1 MITAIVTILMF
12 LIMVSLHE
20 FGHFI
25 TAKLMNFKIL
35 EYAIGF
41 GPCIWKSKKSEI
53 QYSLRII
60 PFGGYCKFEGED
72 DVSDDPR
79 AFSNQA
85 VWKRIIVV
93 AAGGIFNIIL
103 GFLLFIVIISQTSP
117 MVTNKVESVVPKS
130 YIAESGLMSGDEII
144 RINGKKVNF
153 YNDITLY
160 AQDFTENTECELVIK
175 RDGEKKTLNFKPTK
189 STSVYKYQEDG
200 IAVTSHI
207 NGVKTDD
214 EFYPYSKE
222 IEKDESLIGKEEKV
236 ERLIIGFVP
245 LKENVNAFNIWGEC
259 WNQTRFVVKLVYN
272 SLWQMITGDI
282 GVDQM
287 SGPVG
292 IVKEVNTAV
301 NSGSNSWL
309 YVLNLTALLTINLG
323 VFNLLPIPALDG
335 GRLFFMLIELIARK
349 RIPPDKEG
357 LVHGIGFMLLIA
369 LIIFVSYNDI
379 MKLISGLG

>member
-1 MITAIVTILMF
+1 MVTAIVTIIMF
-12 LIMVSLHE
+12 LVMVSLHE

-41 GPCIWKSKKSEI
+41 GPAIWKSKKSEI

-72 DVSDDPR
+72 TESEDPR

-93 AAGGIFNIIL
+93 AAGGVFNVIL
-103 GFLLFIVIISQTSP
+103 GFVLFLLIISQTSP
-117 MVTNKVESVVPKS
+117 MVTNKVESVVRDS
-130 YIAESGLMSGDEII
+130 YIAESGLMPGDEII

-160 AQDFTENTECELVIK
+160 AQDFTEDTECTVIVK
-175 RDGEKKTLNFKPTK
+175 RDGEKHKLDFKPTK
-189 STSVYKYQEDG
+189 STVIYDYRDNGISVSEF
-200 IAVTSHI
+200 V
-207 NGVKTDD
+207 NGKPSET
-214 EFYPYSKE
+214 EFYEYSDE
-222 IEKDESLIGKEEKV
+222 IIKDEELIGKQETV

-245 LKENVNAFNIWGEC
+245 HQEDVTVFNIWGEA

-272 SLWQMITGDI
+272 SLWQMITGKV

-292 IVKEVNTAV
+292 IVKEVNNAV
-301 NSGSNSWL
+301 NSGSTSWL

-335 GRLFFMLIELIARK
+335 GRLFFMLIELITRK
-349 RIPPDKEG
+349 KIPPEKEG
-357 LVHGIGFMLLIA
+357 MVHGIGFLLLIA
-369 LIIFVSYNDI
+369 LVIFVSFNDI
-379 MKLISGLG
+379 MKLINGG

>member
-1 MITAIVTILMF
+1 MVTAKVTKIMF
-12 LIMVSLHE
+12 LVMVSLHE

-25 TAKLMNFKIL
+25 TARLMNFRIL

-41 GPCIWKSKKSEI
+41 GPAIWKSKKSEI

-72 DVSDDPR
+72 EKSDDPR

-93 AAGGIFNIIL
+93 AAGGIFNVIL
-103 GFLLFIVIISQTSP
+103 GFVLFLLIVSQTSP
-117 MVTNKVESVVPKS
+117 MVTNKVESVVAES
-130 YIAESGLMSGDEII
+130 YVAESGLMPGDEII

-160 AQDFTENTECELVIK
+160 AQDFTENTECTVVVK
-175 RDGEKKTLNFKPTK
+175 RDGEKKELEFRPTK
-189 STSVYKYQEDG
+189 SKVVYSYKEDG
-200 IAVTSHI
+200 INVSEFI
-207 NGVKTDD
+207 NGKEAENTFYKYSDEVK
-214 EFYPYSKE
+214 
-222 IEKDESLIGKEEKV
+222 KDEDLVGKDETV

-245 LKENVNAFNIWGEC
+245 HQEDVTVFNVWGEA

-272 SLWQMITGDI
+272 SLWQMVTGKL

-301 NSGSNSWL
+301 NSGSTSWL

-335 GRLFFMLIELIARK
+335 GRLFFMLIELITRK
-349 RIPPDKEG
+349 KIPPEREG

-369 LIIFVSYNDI
+369 LVIFISFNDI
-379 MKLISGLG
+379 AKLIQGG

>member
-1 MITAIVTILMF
+1 MVTAIVTIIMF
-12 LIMVSLHE
+12 LVMVSLHE

-41 GPCIWKSKKSEI
+41 GPAIWKSKKSEI

-72 DVSDDPR
+72 TESNDPR

-93 AAGGIFNIIL
+93 AAGGIFNVIL
-103 GFLLFIVIISQTSP
+103 GFVLFLLIVSQTSP
-117 MVTNKVESVVPKS
+117 MVTNKVESVVAES
-130 YIAESGLMSGDEII
+130 YVAESGLMPGDEII

-160 AQDFTENTECELVIK
+160 AQDFTENTECTLVVKREGDKKELVF
-175 RDGEKKTLNFKPTK
+175 RPTK
-189 STSVYKYQEDG
+189 SRVIYSYKEDG
-200 IAVTSHI
+200 IKVSEFI
-207 NGVKTDD
+207 NGKEAETT
-214 EFYPYSKE
+214 FYKYSE
-222 IEKDESLIGKEEKV
+222 DIIKDEELIGKDETV

-245 LKENVNAFNIWGEC
+245 HQEKVTVFNVWGEA

-272 SLWQMITGDI
+272 SLWQMLTGKL

-301 NSGSNSWL
+301 NSGSTSWL

-335 GRLFFMLIELIARK
+335 GRLFFMLIELITRK
-349 RIPPDKEG
+349 KIPPEREG
-357 LVHGIGFMLLIA
+357 LVHGIGFMLLIV
-369 LIIFVSYNDI
+369 LIIFISFNDI
-379 MKLISGLG
+379 TKLIQGG

>member
-1 MITAIVTILMF
+1 MVTAIVTIIMF
-12 LIMVSLHE
+12 LVMVSLHE

-25 TAKLMNFKIL
+25 TARLMNFRIL

-41 GPCIWKSKKSEI
+41 GPAIWKSKKSEI

-72 DVSDDPR
+72 EKSDDPR

-93 AAGGIFNIIL
+93 AAGGIFNVIL
-103 GFLLFIVIISQTSP
+103 GFVLFLLIVSQTSP
-117 MVTNKVESVVPKS
+117 MVTNKVESVVAES
-130 YIAESGLMSGDEII
+130 YVAESGLMPGDEII

-160 AQDFTENTECELVIK
+160 AQDFTENTECTVVVK
-175 RDGEKKTLNFKPTK
+175 RDGEKKELEFRPTK
-189 STSVYKYQEDG
+189 SKVVYSYKEDG
-200 IAVTSHI
+200 INVSEFI
-207 NGVKTDD
+207 NGKEAENTFYKYSDEVK
-214 EFYPYSKE
+214 
-222 IEKDESLIGKEEKV
+222 KDEALVGKDETV

-245 LKENVNAFNIWGEC
+245 HQEDVTVFNVWGEA

-272 SLWQMITGDI
+272 SLWQMVTGKL

-301 NSGSNSWL
+301 NSGSTSWL

-335 GRLFFMLIELIARK
+335 GRLFFMLIELITRK
-349 RIPPDKEG
+349 KIPPEREG

-369 LIIFVSYNDI
+369 LVIFISFNDI
-379 MKLISGLG
+379 AKLIQGG

>member
-1 MITAIVTILMF
+1 MVTAIVTIIMF
-12 LIMVSLHE
+12 LVMVSLHE

-41 GPCIWKSKKSEI
+41 GPAIWKSKKSEI

-72 DVSDDPR
+72 TESNDPR

-93 AAGGIFNIIL
+93 AAGGIFNVIL
-103 GFLLFIVIISQTSP
+103 GFVLFLLIVWQTSP
-117 MVTNKVESVVPKS
+117 MVTNKVESVVPNS
-130 YIAESGLMSGDEII
+130 YIAESGLLPGDEII
-144 RINGKKVNF
+144 KINGKNVNF

-160 AQDFTENTECELVIK
+160 AQDFTENTECSIVVK
-175 RDGEKKTLNFKPTK
+175 REGEKKEIDFKPTK
-189 STSVYKYQEDG
+189 STVIYNY
-200 IAVTSHI
+200 
-207 NGVKTDD
+207 TDD
-214 EFYPYSKE
+214 GVEVSEFVNGNEAGTRFYDYSDE
-222 IEKDESLIGKEEKV
+222 ILKDEELVGKKETV

-245 LKENVNAFNIWGEC
+245 HQENVTVFNVWGEA

-272 SLWQMITGDI
+272 SLWQMITGKI

-301 NSGSNSWL
+301 NSGSASWL

-335 GRLFFMLIELIARK
+335 GRLFFMLIELITRK
-349 RIPPDKEG
+349 KIPPEKEG
-357 LVHGIGFMLLIA
+357 MVHGIGFMLLIA
-369 LIIFVSYNDI
+369 LIIFVSFSDI
-379 MKLISGLG
+379 MKLIQGG

>member
-1 MITAIVTILMF
+1 MLTAIVTVIMF
-12 LIMVSLHE
+12 LVMISLHE

-25 TAKLMNFKIL
+25 TAKLMDFKIL

-41 GPCIWKSKKSEI
+41 GPAIWKSKKSEI
-53 QYSLRII
+53 QYSLRVV

-72 DVSDDPR
+72 EDSLDKR

-93 AAGGIFNIIL
+93 AAGGVFNVIL
-103 GFLLFIVIISQTSP
+103 GFILFLVIISQTSP
-117 MVTNKVESVVPKS
+117 MVTNRVDSVVKNS
-130 YIAESGLMSGDEII
+130 YISDAGLMPGDEII

-160 AQDFTENTECELVIK
+160 TQEFTENTECDLVIK
-175 RDGEKKTLNFKPTK
+175 RDGEKKTLLFKPTK
-189 STSVYKYQEDG
+189 SASEYKYTNSGVE
-200 IAVTSHI
+200 VTGFI
-207 NGVKTDD
+207 NGIKMDTDFYEYD
-214 EFYPYSKE
+214 ED
-222 IEKDESLIGKEEKV
+222 IVKDEEKVGTEERV

-245 LKENVNAFNIWGEC
+245 VKEEVTIFNIWGEA

-272 SLWQMITGDI
+272 SLWQMITGKV
-282 GVDQM
+282 GVDKM

-301 NSGSNSWL
+301 NSGSSSWL

-323 VFNLLPIPALDG
+323 VFNLLPVPALDG
-335 GRLFFMLIELIARK
+335 GRLFFMLIELITRK
-349 RIPPDKEG
+349 KIPPEKEG
-357 LVHGIGFMLLIA
+357 LVHSIGFILLIA
-369 LIIFVSYNDI
+369 LIIFISYNDI
-379 MKLISGLG
+379 MKLITG

>member
-1 MITAIVTILMF
+1 MLTAIVTVIMF
-12 LIMVSLHE
+12 LVMISLHE

-25 TAKLMNFKIL
+25 TAKLMDFKIL

-41 GPCIWKSKKSEI
+41 GPAIWKSKKSEI
-53 QYSLRII
+53 QYSLRVV

-72 DVSDDPR
+72 EDSLDKR

-93 AAGGIFNIIL
+93 AAGGVFNVIL
-103 GFLLFIVIISQTSP
+103 GFILFLVIISQTSP
-117 MVTNKVESVVPKS
+117 MVTNHVDSVVENS
-130 YIAESGLMSGDEII
+130 YISEEGLMSGDEII

-160 AQDFTENTECELVIK
+160 TQEFTENTECDLVIK
-175 RDGEKKTLNFKPTK
+175 RDGEKKILSFKPTK
-189 STSVYKYQEDG
+189 STFEYKYTDSGVE
-200 IAVTSHI
+200 VTEFI
-207 NGVKTDD
+207 NGVKAD
-214 EFYPYSKE
+214 EDFYEYDE
-222 IEKDESLIGKEEKV
+222 DIVKDEEKVGTEERV

-245 LKENVNAFNIWGEC
+245 VKEDVTIFNIWGEA

-272 SLWQMITGDI
+272 SLWQMITGKV

-292 IVKEVNTAV
+292 IVQEVNTAV
-301 NSGSNSWL
+301 NSGSSSWL

-323 VFNLLPIPALDG
+323 IFNLLPVPALDG
-335 GRLFFMLIELIARK
+335 GRLFFMLIELITRK
-349 RIPPDKEG
+349 KIPPEKEG
-357 LVHGIGFMLLIA
+357 LVHSIGFMLLIA
-369 LIIFVSYNDI
+369 LIIFISYNDI
-379 MKLISGLG
+379 MKLITG

>member
-1 MITAIVTILMF
+1 MVTAIVTIIMF
-12 LIMVSLHE
+12 LVMVSLHE

-41 GPCIWKSKKSEI
+41 GPAIWKSKKSEI

-72 DVSDDPR
+72 TESNDPR

-93 AAGGIFNIIL
+93 AAGGIFNVIL
-103 GFLLFIVIISQTSP
+103 GFVLFLLIVSQTSP
-117 MVTNKVESVVPKS
+117 MVTNKVESVVAES
-130 YIAESGLMSGDEII
+130 YVAESGLMPGDEII

-160 AQDFTENTECELVIK
+160 AQDFTENTECTLVVKREGDKKELVF
-175 RDGEKKTLNFKPTK
+175 RPTK
-189 STSVYKYQEDG
+189 SRVIYSYKEDG
-200 IAVTSHI
+200 IKVSEFI
-207 NGVKTDD
+207 NGKEAETT
-214 EFYPYSKE
+214 FYKYSE
-222 IEKDESLIGKEEKV
+222 DVIKDEELIGKDETV

-245 LKENVNAFNIWGEC
+245 HQEDVTIFNIWGEA

-272 SLWQMITGDI
+272 SLWQMLTGKL

-301 NSGSNSWL
+301 NSGSTSWL

-335 GRLFFMLIELIARK
+335 GRLFFMLIELITRK
-349 RIPPDKEG
+349 KIPPEREG
-357 LVHGIGFMLLIA
+357 LVHGIGFMLLIV
-369 LIIFVSYNDI
+369 LIIFISFNDI
-379 MKLISGLG
+379 TKLIQGG

>member
-1 MITAIVTILMF
+1 MVTAIVTIIMF
-12 LIMVSLHE
+12 LVMVSLHE

-25 TAKLMNFKIL
+25 TARLMNFRIL

-41 GPCIWKSKKSEI
+41 GPAIWKSKKSEI

-72 DVSDDPR
+72 EKSDDPR

-93 AAGGIFNIIL
+93 AAGGIFNVIL
-103 GFLLFIVIISQTSP
+103 GFVLFLLIVLQTSP
-117 MVTNKVESVVPKS
+117 MVTNKVESVVAES
-130 YIAESGLMSGDEII
+130 YVAESGLMPGDEII

-160 AQDFTENTECELVIK
+160 AQDFTENTECTVVVK
-175 RDGEKKTLNFKPTK
+175 RDGEKKELEFRPTK
-189 STSVYKYQEDG
+189 SKVVYSYKEDG
-200 IAVTSHI
+200 INVSEFI
-207 NGVKTDD
+207 NGKEAENTFYKYSDEVK
-214 EFYPYSKE
+214 
-222 IEKDESLIGKEEKV
+222 KDEDLVGKDETV

-245 LKENVNAFNIWGEC
+245 HQEDVTVFNVWGEA

-272 SLWQMITGDI
+272 SLWQMVTGKL

-301 NSGSNSWL
+301 NSGSRSWL

-335 GRLFFMLIELIARK
+335 GRLFFMLIELITRK
-349 RIPPDKEG
+349 KIPPEREG

-369 LIIFVSYNDI
+369 LVIFISFNDI
-379 MKLISGLG
+379 AKLIQGG